1 MLVRFLQDLSQ
12 TITLRKPKQI
22 LRVNFP
28 DGNSICYNN
37 ATTTYIKVLKL
48 IGVERFPEI
57 KLEVGHLPLI
67 SKTEH
72 PKYKG
77 YMRHITYGWYVN
89 IQSDTQQKYLQ
100 LRSINEILKLN
111 LKIEIGTDLQITNK
125 STTEKQK
132 KSKSSLLVHFPDD
145 EFIAGDNPIDT
156 FIQSIWKIRIDK
168 LQRKGL
174 NINEKSLITRNKLYK
189 GQIQVG
195 IYQWLTIP
203 NTTKDK
209 AKLLHIISS
218 IMHIDLKITI
228 L

>member
-1 MLVRFLQDLSQ
+1 
-12 TITLRKPKQI
+12 
-22 LRVNFP
+22 
-28 DGNSICYNN
+28 
-37 ATTTYIKVLKL
+37 
-48 IGVERFPEI
+48 
-57 KLEVGHLPLI
+57 
-67 SKTEH
+67 
-72 PKYKG
+72 
-77 YMRHITYGWYVN
+77 MRHITDGWYVN

-156 FIQSIWKIRIDK
+156 FIKSIWKIGIDK
-168 LQRKGL
+168 LQRKEL

-195 IYQWLTIP
+195 IDQWLTIP

>member
-1 MLVRFLQDLSQ
+1 MKQDIPQ

-37 ATTTYIKVLKL
+37 ATTTYIEVLKL

-77 YMRHITYGWYVN
+77 YMRHITDGWYVN

-156 FIQSIWKIRIDK
+156 FIQSIWKIGIDK

-174 NINEKSLITRNKLYK
+174 NINRKSLITRNKLYK

-195 IYQWLTIP
+195 IDQWLIIP
-203 NTTKDK
+203 STTKDK

-218 IMHIDLKITI
+218 IMLIDLKITI

>member
-1 MLVRFLQDLSQ
+1 MKQDIPQ

-37 ATTTYIKVLKL
+37 ATTTYIEVLKL

-77 YMRHITYGWYVN
+77 YMRHITDVWYVN

-156 FIQSIWKIRIDK
+156 FIQSIWKIGIDK

-174 NINEKSLITRNKLYK
+174 NINRKSLITRNKLYK

-195 IYQWLTIP
+195 IDQWLIIP
-203 NTTKDK
+203 STTKDK

>member
-1 MLVRFLQDLSQ
+1 M
-12 TITLRKPKQI
+12 
-22 LRVNFP
+22 
-28 DGNSICYNN
+28 
-37 ATTTYIKVLKL
+37 
-48 IGVERFPEI
+48 
-57 KLEVGHLPLI
+57 
-67 SKTEH
+67 
-72 PKYKG
+72 
-77 YMRHITYGWYVN
+77 
-89 IQSDTQQKYLQ
+89 
-100 LRSINEILKLN
+100 
-111 LKIEIGTDLQITNK
+111 
-125 STTEKQK
+125 
-132 KSKSSLLVHFPDD
+132 LVHFPDD

-189 GQIQVG
+189 GQIQ
-195 IYQWLTIP
+195 P